1 VAVTLVLAG
10 TALLAV
16 GCGDDPTGPST
27 PVLSTFVVMGTSGPI
42 AESSEVTVV
51 VE

>member
-1 VAVTLVLAG
+1 
-10 TALLAV
+10 V
-16 GCGDDPTGPST
+16 GCSDDPTGPST
-27 PVLSTFVVMGTSGPI
+27 PVLSTFMVTGTSGPI